1 MPKFKYIM
9 VRAAVIDEYY
19 EIEADSEAEALDIC
33 FDGNYGDPIKTE
45 FVDWRDDEWQ
55 VADTEPIDPLYR
67 MVKDYAS
74 KPDYFVNESG
84 LKIDAI
90 TGDMYSKEIG

>member
-1 MPKFKYIM
+1 MPKFKYII

-19 EIEADSEAEALDIC
+19 EIEADSEQEAVEMAM
-33 FDGNYGDPIKTE
+33 DGDYGDPIKTE

-67 MVKDYAS
+67 MVKDYTLSPA
-74 KPDYFVNESG
+74 YFVNESG
-84 LKIDAI
+84 LKIDVV

>member
-1 MPKFKYIM
+1 MPKFKYVM

-19 EIEADSEAEALDIC
+19 EIEADSESEALELVM
-33 FDGNYGDPIKTE
+33 DGDYGDPIKTE

-67 MVKDYAS
+67 MVKDYADR
-74 KPDYFVNESG
+74 PDYFVNESG
-84 LKIDAI
+84 LKIDVK
-90 TGDMYSKEIG
+90 TGVIYTESIG